1 MSSPAATLVNPPL
14 KMEPQQC
21 CLCHSS
27 DAELIGAGED
37 FEYRTSPD
45 RFEVLRCK
53 ACELVYL
60 KQRPALSELDRIYPA
75 TYHAYQFSEEEF
87 GFVHKVRRQLE
98 ARRLLSLCQGLPP
111 NARILDVGCGDGF
124 HLALLRDFG
133 QPAWTIEGIDASQRA
148 VAAAARNGLKVH
160 LGTVEQAPMPA
171 ASYDLAILIATIE
184 HVADPVGVLKAVRA
198 LLKPGGRAVLVTD
211 STDTLDFRLTRKR
224 VWGGYHFPRHW
235 NLFNRKSLELLAH
248 AAGMQVVAIDSV
260 MSPVNWVYSIRN
272 KLVDSQSPAW
282 LIEQF
287 SLKAPLSLA
296 AFTLVD
302 TLFHLFHKG
311 ALIRLTVKRP
321 A

>member
-1 MSSPAATLVNPPL
+1 L
-14 KMEPQQC
+14 EPQQC

-45 RFEVLRCK
+45 RFEVLRCN

-75 TYHAYQFSEEEF
+75 TYHAYQFNEEEF
-87 GFVHKVRRQLE
+87 GFVHKVRRRLE
-98 ARRLLSLCQGLPP
+98 ARRLLSLCKGLPR

-133 QPAWTIEGIDASQRA
+133 QPTWTVEGIDASQRA

-160 LGTVEQAPMPA
+160 LGTVEQSPLPA

-198 LLKPGGRAVLVTD
+198 LLRPGARAVLVTD
-211 STDTLDFRLTRKR
+211 CTDTLDFRLTRKR

-235 NLFNRKSLELLAH
+235 NLFNRKSLELLAQS
-248 AAGMQVVAIDSV
+248 AGMQVVAIDSV

-287 SLKAPLSLA
+287 SLKAPVSLA
-296 AFTLVD
+296 AFTLLD
-302 TLFHLFHKG
+302 TLFHLCDRG
-311 ALIRLTVKRP
+311 ALIRLTVRR
-321 A
+321 